1 MGIDAEAGPTEIAIL
16 ADRTA
21 DPVHVAA
28 DLISQAE
35 HDVMAASVLVTDSTE
50 LAAATDIAL
59 ADQLKTT
66 KHRDRVT
73 TALTGSQSGIVLVD
87 DIDTGIRVVNSYA
100 AEHLEI
106 QTADAPG
113 LLDKSVLPERSSSD
127 PGPR

>member
-1 MGIDAEAGPTEIAIL
+1 
-16 ADRTA
+16 
-21 DPVHVAA
+21 
-28 DLISQAE
+28 
-35 HDVMAASVLVTDSTE
+35 MAASVLVTDSTE

-113 LLDKSVLPERSSSD
+113 VARQIRAAGAIFVGPWSPVSLGDYCAGSNNVLPTAGCARHSR
-127 PGPR
+127 GL